1 MLQWTAVYV
10 CIDFMDPDSCKAC
23 YQKALQLLARR
34 DHSCAELMRKLRS
47 RGFGTPEIEPVIRE
61 CRRLG
66 YLSDSRFAEVYISQL
81 QRKGYGINTIKHKL
95 FAKGIGQAVVQD
107 KLTPFG
113 SDDAQLELCRRVLAK
128 KMKPL
133 AGENPSRAQTPKL
146 HRYLLN
152 RGFSG
157 HIIRQA
163 IDEIFIG

>member
-1 MLQWTAVYV
+1 MN
-10 CIDFMDPDSCKAC
+10 PDSSKAC
-23 YQKALQLLARR
+23 YQKALQILARR

-47 RGFGTPEIEPVIRE
+47 RGFETPEIESVIRE

-95 FAKGIGQAVVQD
+95 VTKGIPQAVIQD
-107 KLTPFG
+107 KVTPYG
-113 SDDAQLELCRRVLAK
+113 TDDAQLELCRRVLAK
-128 KMKPL
+128 KMKPF
-133 AGENPSRAQTPKL
+133 AGENPSQAQTPKL
-146 HRYLLN
+146 YRHLSN

-163 IDEIFIG
+163 LDEILR